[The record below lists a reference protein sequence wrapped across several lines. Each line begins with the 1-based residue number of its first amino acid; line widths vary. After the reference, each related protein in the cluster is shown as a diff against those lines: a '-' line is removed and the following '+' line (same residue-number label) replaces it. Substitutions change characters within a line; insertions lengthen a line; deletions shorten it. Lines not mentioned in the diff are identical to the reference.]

1 MESSFL
7 ALHSCVLLA
16 ALLQAATGI
25 GFGVIAGPIVLLVLN
40 DGSAVQMTI
49 LLSLLVSVLFV
60 PSLYRKVDKKL
71 LKRLLVGTF
80 LGLPLGV
87 YGLLQVSVDV
97 LKLVAAI
104 AVLVMAALVT
114 GRLGSGTGA
123 NGRISHRWR
132 DVGVGVVSG
141 AMSVSLAMPGPVAA
155 AHMAVLNHTKEVIRA
170 TALVLFAFSY
180 SAAIAF
186 QALVVGVSRD
196 TLSHHRAARAGDP
209 RRRVPRPQGR
219 GTHSRA
225 NLSQHHCRGARR
237 VRRRPVA
244 DADRRGARSWLS
256 TVRRKTIHP
265 NTVRPHTVCP
275 NIA

>member
-7 ALHSCVLLA
+7 ALHACVLLA

-87 YGLLQVSVDV
+87 YGFLQVSVDV

-196 TLSHHRAARAGDP
+196 TLSHTALLVPATLAGVYLGHKAVGHIQERTFRNIIAAVLVASAAGLLLTLIGGVLDH
-209 RRRVPRPQGR
+209 G
-219 GTHSRA
+219 
-225 NLSQHHCRGARR
+225 
-237 VRRRPVA
+237 
-244 DADRRGARSWLS
+244 
-256 TVRRKTIHP
+256 
-265 NTVRPHTVCP
+265 
-275 NIA
+275 

>member
-7 ALHSCVLLA
+7 VLHACVLLA

-87 YGLLQVSVDV
+87 YGFLQVSVDV

-132 DVGVGVVSG
+132 DVGVGV
-141 AMSVSLAMPGPVAA
+141 
-155 AHMAVLNHTKEVIRA
+155 
-170 TALVLFAFSY
+170 
-180 SAAIAF
+180 
-186 QALVVGVSRD
+186 SRD
-196 TLSHHRAARAGDP
+196 TLSHTALLVPATLAGVYLGHKAVGHIQERTFRNIIAAVLVASAAGLLLTLIGGVLDH
-209 RRRVPRPQGR
+209 G
-219 GTHSRA
+219 
-225 NLSQHHCRGARR
+225 
-237 VRRRPVA
+237 
-244 DADRRGARSWLS
+244 
-256 TVRRKTIHP
+256 
-265 NTVRPHTVCP
+265 
-275 NIA
+275 

>member
-7 ALHSCVLLA
+7 VLHACVLLA

-40 DGSAVQMTI
+40 DGSAVQITI

-60 PSLYRKVDKKL
+60 PSLYRKADRRL
-71 LKRLLVGTF
+71 LKRLIAGTL

-87 YGLLQVSVDV
+87 YGFLQVSVDV

-114 GRLGSGTGA
+114 GRLGNGGG
-123 NGRISHRWR
+123 NGRISQRWR

-141 AMSVSLAMPGPVAA
+141 AMSVSLAMPGPVTA

-186 QALVVGVSRD
+186 QALVVGVSPD
-196 TLSHHRAARAGDP
+196 TLSHTALLVPATIVGVYLGHKAVGRIQERTFHNIIAAVLVASAAGLLVTLIGGVLDH
-209 RRRVPRPQGR
+209 G
-219 GTHSRA
+219 
-225 NLSQHHCRGARR
+225 
-237 VRRRPVA
+237 
-244 DADRRGARSWLS
+244 
-256 TVRRKTIHP
+256 
-265 NTVRPHTVCP
+265 
-275 NIA
+275 